1 MQQILKNILIFVK
14 YVISLKGWRR
24 LFSLDSLMKIIFIY
38 FVIIAI
44 LALIIADF
52 PSKFLDRSGDYK
64 RITLLANQDRMGEF
78 QIFKR
83 TMLGCRN
90 LKDYQCLGIYLP
102 ETFMYSTFSRHFF
115 TNAINLL
122 NLVFKPEFNLLTT
135 HIMYLVP
142 DGYNVFYINV
152 PYEMIIGLD
161 KNFHKSFPML
171 KKADA
176 FLDLNY
182 FATGNKFFLEE
193 ANRKNGKQVPIIP
206 GILIVQNTEYQ
217 FVEPQNMILS
227 GSLWGANRGSLRLS
241 EALRRFGNEGKLFA
255 YGPGKYLS
263 HLEGGHAGEPKD
275 RDSHLQ
281 EDIIPLHKKHGISF
295 VAHNFDHIM
304 GSVPTTRIA
313 ESIAAGTITIS
324 DHNPFIKKHLGDNI
338 LYFDSFKS
346 TDEIYTEISDHI
358 KWVKSHKEEVM
369 AKTKRAHKIFMT
381 NFSTEVQI
389 PQIYEAI
396 IKAKSKS

>member
-1 MQQILKNILIFVK
+1 MQRILKNILIFVK
-14 YVISLKGWRR
+14 YLISLKGWKR
-24 LFSLDSLMKIIFIY
+24 LFSFDSLMKIIFMY

-102 ETFMYSTFSRHFF
+102 ETFMYSTLSRYFF

-142 DGYNVFYINV
+142 SGYNVFYINV

-161 KNFHKSFPML
+161 KDFHKSFPML

-182 FATGNKFFLEE
+182 SKFIWT
-193 ANRKNGKQVPIIP
+193 K
-206 GILIVQNTEYQ
+206 IVSW
-217 FVEPQNMILS
+217 L
-227 GSLWGANRGSLRLS
+227 
-241 EALRRFGNEGKLFA
+241 
-255 YGPGKYLS
+255 
-263 HLEGGHAGEPKD
+263 
-275 RDSHLQ
+275 
-281 EDIIPLHKKHGISF
+281 GISF
-295 VAHNFDHIM
+295 LQ
-304 GSVPTTRIA
+304 
-313 ESIAAGTITIS
+313 AG
-324 DHNPFIKKHLGDNI
+324 
-338 LYFDSFKS
+338 
-346 TDEIYTEISDHI
+346 
-358 KWVKSHKEEVM
+358 
-369 AKTKRAHKIFMT
+369 KTHSRNCSSGLFT
-381 NFSTEVQI
+381 CNLQRCQFVTS
-389 PQIYEAI
+389 YCNCRR
-396 IKAKSKS
+396 